1 MKNKFFSVITA
12 ITLTFSTLVGV
23 TTFGYDPDG
32 DGYSYYYNDYYDENT
47 YSVYKEYKLGEFSDE
62 NSRFNGCD
70 FYRVE
75 TVEAFEGMPTL
86 ETEYDYLAVPDSII
100 GNWFEYRKNS
110 DPRFQHQYDVKLP
123 LHTSY
128 VLDESYS
135 ELQSSH
141 YYDLYIMWKKVPY
154 IIITADSKQVPLI
167 DNEKLSEMY
176 PDAKLS
182 YINKNENNEYVY
194 YLSTGDVNTNFNE
207 YEYEVDTIL
216 TYEDAEEI
224 YKLGNEH
231 IIDFSY
237 CSSYEMQNAIL
248 PEYPVYKSEY
258 VEKAIEVFENHGYNV
273 TIGDLQELIPDESI
287 PPLEYF
293 DIIFEIQERENIM
306 PNIKMYENT
315 VQTISN
321 QTKLNNNK
329 KGDINCDGNI
339 GIADIVMLEKFLLGC
354 GKDNQNADLNSDGVI
369 NVYDLILMR
378 KELIKIN

>member
-154 IIITADSKQVPLI
+154 IIITADFKSLKVVSKTL
-167 DNEKLSEMY
+167 
-176 PDAKLS
+176 
-182 YINKNENNEYVY
+182 
-194 YLSTGDVNTNFNE
+194 
-207 YEYEVDTIL
+207 
-216 TYEDAEEI
+216 
-224 YKLGNEH
+224 
-231 IIDFSY
+231 
-237 CSSYEMQNAIL
+237 
-248 PEYPVYKSEY
+248 
-258 VEKAIEVFENHGYNV
+258 
-273 TIGDLQELIPDESI
+273 
-287 PPLEYF
+287 
-293 DIIFEIQERENIM
+293 
-306 PNIKMYENT
+306 
-315 VQTISN
+315 N
-321 QTKLNNNK
+321 Q
-329 KGDINCDGNI
+329 
-339 GIADIVMLEKFLLGC
+339 F
-354 GKDNQNADLNSDGVI
+354 
-369 NVYDLILMR
+369 R
-378 KELIKIN
+378 